1 MGRET
6 KPEHL
11 ILQDLHSKAP
21 DPTREQLS
29 SLEEVCASFFLG
41 YRSLEDQ
48 SEAVPRNQND
58 YFLLERGILLLGW
71 HKLQHPS
78 FYVSIYLKGMYNRNP
93 RLVVF

>member
-1 MGRET
+1 LGRET

-11 ILQDLHSKAP
+11 VLQDLHSKAP

-29 SLEEVCASFFLG
+29 SLEEVCASSLLG

-58 YFLLERGILLLGW
+58 RFLLEHRI
-71 HKLQHPS
+71 
-78 FYVSIYLKGMYNRNP
+78 
-93 RLVVF
+93 